1 MNQFSCSDHLSGQKM
16 YRVCLLWK
24 VRFGQKIHIIVYLI
38 VECVNSIK
46 ICNCFCNSCSFS
58 GSSKK
63 GFECVVYKNIF
74 WPFSQNCQG
83 QHGIFTFSVLWVQ
96 VTLES
101 KQQLVKKLNE
111 FVQNRHV
118 YTWFIQTFKL
128 TPLHSCSENTKPWWF
143 IGLLGLWAIPFFFSM
158 TSVFILL
165 TSSYNF
171 MVMTKLAFLISQHR

>member
-1 MNQFSCSDHLSGQKM
+1 M
-16 YRVCLLWK
+16 
-24 VRFGQKIHIIVYLI
+24 RFGQKIHIIVYLI
-38 VECVNSIK
+38 VECVNSVK
-46 ICNCFCNSCSFS
+46 IYNCFCNSCSFS

-83 QHGIFTFSVLWVQ
+83 QQGIFTFSVLWVQ

-128 TPLHSCSENTKPWWF
+128 TPLHSCSENTRPWWF
-143 IGLLGLWAIPFFFSM
+143 IGLLGLWAIPFFFSHDISLY
-158 TSVFILL
+158 TSDILL
-165 TSSYNF
+165 QFHGYDKTGVPYFTAQVDPVAQNNWAGCQRE
-171 MVMTKLAFLISQHR
+171 VT